1 MVDMRG
7 NELKEGDLV
16 IFVQK
21 SSVSKC
27 TEGTMNFGV
36 ISKFYKGYF
45 DQPVCSVTLVSGKNV
60 TNVMEARIL
69 KVESIINQYNQI
81 KDTTNNLQDFLE
93 AMSISK

>member
-1 MVDMRG
+1 MVDMYG

-21 SSVSKC
+21 STVSKY

-45 DQPVCSVTLVSGKNV
+45 DQPVCSVTLASGKNV